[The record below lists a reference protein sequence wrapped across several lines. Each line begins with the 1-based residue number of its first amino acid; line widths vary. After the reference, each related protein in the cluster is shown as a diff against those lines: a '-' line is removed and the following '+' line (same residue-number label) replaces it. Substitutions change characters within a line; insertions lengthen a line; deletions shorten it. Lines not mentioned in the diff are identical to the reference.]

1 MASANYLHFHWDTY
15 RSITLLPRSSHVLS
29 LMSVDVLTFGL
40 NHTSAPVSVRER
52 VSMPLDVIRP
62 ALEGLRHA
70 FGGAVREAA
79 ILSTCNRTEVYC
91 AAQPQVAEQLPRW
104 LAEHHQLEVV
114 DLDPHL
120 YRHQQDGA
128 VRHAFRVASGLDSMV
143 LGEPQI
149 LGQMKD
155 AVRAAGEAGSL
166 GTLLHQLFQRTFSVA
181 KEVRSQTAIGAHS
194 VSMAAAAVRLAER
207 VFGDLSDA
215 RVLFIGAGEMIELC
229 ATHFAA
235 QKLRGLVVANR
246 TAERASALAERFE
259 GSTMKL
265 ADLPERL
272 AEFDVVVSCTASSL
286 PILGLGMV
294 ERATRLR
301 RHRPMVMV
309 DLAVPRDVEPE
320 VGRLDDVYLYSVDDL
335 GKVVQSG
342 TDARRAAVVQA
353 EAIIDTRVEHF
364 MHWMQS
370 RAVVPVIRDLH
381 ASAYA
386 LRAQELDRARR
397 ALARGESPDAVLE
410 QLAHGLTQKYLHGPL
425 AALNRSADTERDQL
439 INWVPRLFP
448 SGDTRR

>member
-1 MASANYLHFHWDTY
+1 
-15 RSITLLPRSSHVLS
+15 
-29 LMSVDVLTFGL
+29 MSVDVLTFGL

-52 VSMPLDVIRP
+52 VSMPADLLRP
-62 ALEGLRHA
+62 ALEGLRSA
-70 FGGAVREAA
+70 FGGSVREAA

-91 AAQPQVAEQLPRW
+91 AAEPHVAEHLPAW
-104 LAEHHQLEVV
+104 LADVNHVEAV
-114 DLDPHL
+114 DLHPHVYQHL
-120 YRHQQDGA
+120 QDGA

-181 KEVRSQTAIGAHS
+181 KEVRSQTAIGAQS

-207 VFGDLSDA
+207 VFGKLGEA
-215 RVLFIGAGEMIELC
+215 RTLFIGAGEMIELC

-235 QKLRGLVVANR
+235 QNPREMVVANR
-246 TAERASALAERFE
+246 TAERAETLASRF
-259 GSTMKL
+259 GAGTMKL
-265 ADLPERL
+265 AELTDRL
-272 AEFDVVVSCTASSL
+272 AEFDVIVSCTASSL

-301 RHRPMVMV
+301 RHRPMVMI
-309 DLAVPRDVEPE
+309 DLAVPRDIEPE

-335 GKVVQSG
+335 GRLVQTG
-342 TDARRAAVVQA
+342 TDARKAAVVQA
-353 EAIIDTRVEHF
+353 EAIIETRVQNF

-370 RAVVPVIRDLH
+370 REVVPVIQDLH
-381 ASAYA
+381 QAADDV
-386 LRAQELDRARR
+386 RAAELDRARR
-397 ALARGESPDAVLE
+397 MLARGESPEAVLE

-425 AALNRSADTERDQL
+425 AALNRSEGDDRKQL
-439 INWVPRLFP
+439 LAMVPRLFP
-448 SGDTRR
+448 NRPNPDRRR